1 MKKIIAVLLCLV
13 VSASL
18 LTACGKKEGDLG
30 EATTLVTAPGQTEEH
45 VLAHEVVSF
54 EFKKEED
61 ELEKKETLRKD
72 GFKVTKENTE
82 YTSKLTKGD
91 VLNIAYEEVTVEYNA
106 VKRYHDKTR
115 GIWKVEF
122 LNMTETTEGNKINR
136 TYDLQEAI
144 YIDEEGYTLYAYT
157 E

>member
-13 VSASL
+13 VSASF

-30 EATTLVTAPGQTEEH
+30 EATTLVTAPGKTDEH

-54 EFKKEED
+54 EFKKEQE
-61 ELEKKETLRKD
+61 EVEKKETLRKT

-82 YTSKLTKGD
+82 YTSKLTKSD
-91 VLNIAYEEVTVEYNA
+91 VLNIAYKEVTVEYNA

-122 LNMTETTEGNKINR
+122 LDMTETKTNKEITR
-136 TYDLQEAI
+136 EYKLKEAI
-144 YIDEEGYTLYAYT
+144 YIDEEGYTLFAYT

>member
-1 MKKIIAVLLCLV
+1 M
-13 VSASL
+13 
-18 LTACGKKEGDLG
+18 
-30 EATTLVTAPGQTEEH
+30 
-45 VLAHEVVSF
+45 
-54 EFKKEED
+54 
-61 ELEKKETLRKD
+61 
-72 GFKVTKENTE
+72 
-82 YTSKLTKGD
+82 
-91 VLNIAYEEVTVEYNA
+91 LNIAYEEVTVEYNA